1 MQFSSVIGQQAVKDR
16 LISSS
21 REGRV
26 SHALLFFGQPGSG
39 VLPMA
44 RAFAQYLN
52 CESPAETDSCGI
64 CGSCRRASKMVHPDI
79 HYVYPIVTGKVR
91 NATSVDFIEEWRN
104 LILPHPY
111 SSLNDWVDFITDGD
125 SKNKQGLIP
134 AEEAQHIIH
143 KISLKAF
150 EGKYKVVII
159 WMPEKMN
166 LTSANKLLK
175 SLEEPPN
182 DTVFIQASEAR
193 DQLMTTIL
201 SRTQLVKLARLTDEE
216 VAAGIAE
223 AASLSMAEAFDLAR
237 LTEGDYNLALEL
249 AGREKG
255 SGSHEEAFLNWMR
268 LCFNPFKTM
277 DKLLAWVDGMAAESK
292 EEQKQFLAANLSVLR
307 ECVLINMADGP
318 LVKMVASQRT
328 VVQKFLPFIN
338 VNNADT
344 FMDALSEASFHLERN
359 AHAKIL
365 FLDLSLKIHSILQ
378 IK

>member
-52 CESPAETDSCGI
+52 CESPAATDSCGE

-79 HYVYPIVTGKVR
+79 HYVYPIVTGKVK

-104 LILPHPY
+104 LVLPHPY
-111 SSLNDWVDFITDGD
+111 VSMNDWIDFITDGD
-125 SKNKQGLIP
+125 GKNKQGLIP

-159 WMPEKMN
+159 WMHRCLVAK
-166 LTSANKLLK
+166 
-175 SLEEPPN
+175 
-182 DTVFIQASEAR
+182 EAR

-277 DKLLAWVDGMAAESK
+277 DKLLSWVDGMAAESK

-318 LVKMVASQRT
+318 LVKMATSQRA
-328 VVQKFLPFIN
+328 VVQKFLPFVNIN
-338 VNNADT
+338 NVDP
-344 FMDALSEASFHLERN
+344 FMEALSEASFHLERN